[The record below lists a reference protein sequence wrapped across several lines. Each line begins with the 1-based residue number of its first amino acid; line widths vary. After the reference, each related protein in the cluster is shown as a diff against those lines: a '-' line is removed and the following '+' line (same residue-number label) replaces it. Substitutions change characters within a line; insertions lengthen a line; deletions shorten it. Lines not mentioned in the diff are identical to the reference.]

1 MSNYTAQNLGA
12 EKPERVKEGLGAAL
26 RMVWLFSAVLF
37 AAYFFAGRQLLE
49 LFMNSETDVASATGV
64 MFLRILSP
72 FYFVVSCKLAVDG
85 VLRGAGCMKEF
96 MIATFTDLTMRVVL
110 ALVLSRFFGP
120 TGIWCA
126 WPVSW
131 CVATAMSV
139 CFYKKDVWRRR
150 VA

>member
-1 MSNYTAQNLGA
+1 
-12 EKPERVKEGLGAAL
+12 
-26 RMVWLFSAVLF
+26 
-37 AAYFFAGRQLLE
+37 
-49 LFMNSETDVASATGV
+49 MNSETDVASATGV

-126 WPVSW
+126 WPVGWS
-131 CVATAMSV
+131 VATVLSV
-139 CFYKKDVWRRR
+139 LFYRSGPWKKAESLREP
-150 VA
+150 